1 MIFKNSTKINI
12 KEKEENHLE
21 EPVKEVICPVLRVG
35 GVQTNGFVV

>member
-12 KEKEENHLE
+12 KEKEKNHLE
-21 EPVKEVICPVLRVG
+21 KPVKEVICPVLQVG